1 MTKKDFMYF
10 LLTFFNFEEFLNE
23 KIHKNLLAIKS
34 CAGLNEKK
42 EAFHAHKKK
51 SSTKPWSNILN
62 PFNE

>member
-1 MTKKDFMYF
+1 MYF

-51 SSTKPWSNILN
+51 APQSHGQI
-62 PFNE
+62 F